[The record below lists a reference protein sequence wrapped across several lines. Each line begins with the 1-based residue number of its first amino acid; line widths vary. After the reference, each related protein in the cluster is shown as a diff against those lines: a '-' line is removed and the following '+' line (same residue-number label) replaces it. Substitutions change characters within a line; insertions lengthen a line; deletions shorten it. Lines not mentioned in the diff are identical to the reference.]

1 MLTIY
6 FSSRRDFTFLLWK
19 KWKIFSKKLRFI
31 LIFNCYWVWWC
42 LYFVNISWVRELRHY
57 LTFLGDVLRNGQEI
71 KKRYLLYC
79 VTNLGNNLF
88 YRSKWKSVECR
99 TLFFLFFL
107 LFLFLFLS
115 FWKQKN
121 EFLGS
126 SKYHIIM
133 HTGRLRPFW
142 IWHQFKSFKAE
153 TRRGSAFFL
162 LEAGAPSLHRN
173 SFLRFSPSTI

>member
-1 MLTIY
+1 M
-6 FSSRRDFTFLLWK
+6 F
-19 KWKIFSKKLRFI
+19 
-31 LIFNCYWVWWC
+31 FNCYWIWWC

-57 LTFLGDVLRNGQEI
+57 LTFLGDVLLNGQEI
-71 KKRYLLYC
+71 KKTLFLYF
-79 VTNLGNNLF
+79 VTNLGNNIF

-99 TLFFLFFL
+99 TLFFLFF
-107 LFLFLFLS
+107 FFLS
-115 FWKQKN
+115 FLFENKKN

-153 TRRGSAFFL
+153 SRRGSALFL